1 MTNKRPKKKDAI
13 LHIRTTECRKVSLS
27 RMAKRLKTTTTE
39 LVERGID
46 IVLNEG

>member
-1 MTNKRPKKKDAI
+1 MSSKRPKHKDAI
-13 LHIRTTECRKVSLS
+13 LHIRTTAARKNGLIKK
-27 RMAKRLKTTTTE
+27 AKKANTTTTD